1 MPHSDRHRGLAGTD
15 DARAFLDHHLFGSVL
30 DEEWVQHVEHDP
42 ELMRWYVRF
51 GCEGRD
57 AATIYFDLK
66 QRSLYYELYFMP
78 APDPG
83 PDGTGNARLW
93 EWLLARNR
101 ELYRCHFALGSDG
114 DVYLLGRVP
123 IADLDETVLDE
134 VIGEIYG
141 ATEVWFQAA
150 ITIGFRRRT
159 AQ

>member
-1 MPHSDRHRGLAGTD
+1 
-15 DARAFLDHHLFGSVL
+15 
-30 DEEWVQHVEHDP
+30 
-42 ELMRWYVRF
+42 
-51 GCEGRD
+51 
-57 AATIYFDLK
+57 
-66 QRSLYYELYFMP
+66 
-78 APDPG
+78 
-83 PDGTGNARLW
+83 LW